1 MKCQNTLWI
10 PFLLLAGCT
19 TVPMPE
25 YAAKGLPVPAAVVSE
40 NGDAGADADGWVAA
54 DPVAGRSSAIT
65 SDTLVRF
72 AGQPNRRMA
81 FTAALQMSVDDA
93 DAALKMAQEIN
104 SRAGGYTQEV
114 DNFQTTLKVPLG
126 KAEEVLEK
134 IEKLGTVT
142 SRRIS
147 GEDLTDQ
154 LVDLDVRFKNM
165 ETLRA
170 RLTALLAES
179 KKVEDTLKIEQEL
192 NRVTTDLER
201 LQAQLKNANN
211 RVAYVD
217 MTVSFNASDPQPAP
231 RISFPVPWIARL
243 GSSAGKAVPTANGCD
258 RQPFE
263 MELPPDFVAVSSD
276 GVEFNAVS
284 ADDCVLRL
292 TRRDDLKGGSPAFWG
307 ELIKRSLS
315 ELNNYTITG
324 RETFINHEGIRGEL
338 FTADRNIGRS
348 SFRYQLLFFHFG
360 KGFLTDNELYLV
372 EFWGPADAFDLHA
385 KQVKEVYDT
394 VDLSIW
400 H

>member
-1 MKCQNTLWI
+1 
-10 PFLLLAGCT
+10 
-19 TVPMPE
+19 
-25 YAAKGLPVPAAVVSE
+25 
-40 NGDAGADADGWVAA
+40 
-54 DPVAGRSSAIT
+54 
-65 SDTLVRF
+65 
-72 AGQPNRRMA
+72 MA

-93 DAALKMAQEIN
+93 EAALKMAQEIN

-154 LVDLDVRFKNM
+154 LVDLDVRLKNL

-217 MTVSFNASDPQPAP
+217 MTVSFNASDP
-231 RISFPVPWIARL
+231 
-243 GSSAGKAVPTANGCD
+243 
-258 RQPFE
+258 
-263 MELPPDFVAVSSD
+263 
-276 GVEFNAVS
+276 
-284 ADDCVLRL
+284 
-292 TRRDDLKGGSPAFWG
+292 
-307 ELIKRSLS
+307 
-315 ELNNYTITG
+315 
-324 RETFINHEGIRGEL
+324 
-338 FTADRNIGRS
+338 
-348 SFRYQLLFFHFG
+348 
-360 KGFLTDNELYLV
+360 
-372 EFWGPADAFDLHA
+372 
-385 KQVKEVYDT
+385 
-394 VDLSIW
+394 
-400 H
+400 

>member
-1 MKCQNTLWI
+1 MKYISLFPI
-10 PFLLLAGCT
+10 PFLLLTGCT
-19 TVPMPE
+19 SSTMMHH
-25 YAAKGLPVPAAVVSE
+25 LM
-40 NGDAGADADGWVAA
+40 
-54 DPVAGRSSAIT
+54 PVAESIDGFVAQEAPVAESINGYVGNSCFERT
-65 SDTLVRF
+65 EERK
-72 AGQPNRRMA
+72 MA
-81 FTAALQMSVDDA
+81 FTAILQMSVDDV
-93 DAALKMAQEIN
+93 DAAMKMAQAIN
-104 SRAGGYTQEV
+104 RKAGGYTQEV
-114 DNFQTTLKVPLG
+114 DNFQTTLKVPQG
-126 KAEEVLEK
+126 KADEVLEE
-134 IEKLGTVT
+134 IEKLGTVIACWIT
-142 SRRIS
+142 

-154 LVDLDVRFKNM
+154 LVDLDVRINNL
-165 ETLRA
+165 ETLRT
-170 RLTALLAES
+170 RLTALIAES
-179 KKVEDTLKIEQEL
+179 KKIEDTLKIEQEL
-192 NRVTTDLER
+192 NRVTIGLEH

-211 RVAYVD
+211 RVAYVN
-217 MTVSFNASDPQPAP
+217 MTISFNAVDPQPVP
-231 RISFPVPWIARL
+231 CITLPVPWVAQL
-243 GSSAGKAVPTANGCD
+243 GSSAGKAVPTANGCA
-258 RQPFE
+258 RQPFD

-284 ADDCVLRL
+284 SDDCVLRL

>member
-93 DAALKMAQEIN
+93 EAALKMAQEIN

-217 MTVSFNASDPQPAP
+217 MTVSFNASDPQPAT

-243 GSSAGKAVPTANGCD
+243 GSSAG
-258 RQPFE
+258 
-263 MELPPDFVAVSSD
+263 D